1 MAGRKKQKEFDWVKA
16 FFQKSG
22 YPQMLQT
29 YRNSIQIALQREL
42 EAWAD
47 KICGPKGNPKGML
60 RRNGYYPRGLLT
72 VAGWVELKVPRF
84 RGGVVPQPPIFKPYQ
99 RHSAEVMIF
108 WITLFSLNLSCRNI
122 SKVLE
127 TALGTSVSFQ
137 TVYRWVKK
145 AHSFADKA
153 VTGDICE
160 EYYALIFDGVYGRI
174 RDSEKPGKGVLL
186 ASMGV
191 TADGDTTL
199 LGITPAQTESPDTW
213 SEHIQSLIN
222 RGLASESVKIV
233 TTDNHVAFSKT
244 IPKFFPSAAHQPCIF
259 HTSMDVAAKVSAD
272 KRYKVKSH
280 LSRLWS
286 AKTPWGYFMAL
297 AKINSNPVFNKR
309 ALRCLH
315 RHAENAMAYFEVPEK
330 LVKKVRTTNQIELL
344 FRSFRSRTR
353 KLRGW
358 QTYESL
364 KGMLI
369 LTADSKGI
377 LNKYT

>member
-1 MAGRKKQKEFDWVKA
+1 
-16 FFQKSG
+16 
-22 YPQMLQT
+22 MLQT
-29 YRNSIQIALQREL
+29 YRNSIQITLQGEL

-84 RGGVVPQPPIFKPYQ
+84 RGGVTPQPPIFKPYQ
-99 RHSAEVMIF
+99 RHSAEVMMF

-122 SKVLE
+122 SKVLA
-127 TALGTSVSFQ
+127 TVLGASVSFQ

-145 AHSFADKA
+145 AHGFADNA
-153 VTGDICE
+153 LTGDICE
-160 EYYALIFDGVYGRI
+160 DYYGLILDGVYGRI
-174 RDSEKPGKGVLL
+174 RDSETPGKGVLL

-191 TADGDTTL
+191 SADGETTL
-199 LGITPAQTESPDTW
+199 LGITPAQAESPDSW
-213 SEHIQSLIN
+213 SEHIQSLIQ
-222 RGLASESVKIV
+222 RGLAPESVKIV

-244 IPKFFPSAAHQPCIF
+244 IPKFFASAAHQPCIF
-259 HTSMDVAAKVSAD
+259 HTSMDVTAKVPIAYRN
-272 KRYKVKSH
+272 KAKKQ

-315 RHAENAMAYFEVPEK
+315 RHAENAMAYFKVPEN

-377 LNKYT
+377 LKEYT